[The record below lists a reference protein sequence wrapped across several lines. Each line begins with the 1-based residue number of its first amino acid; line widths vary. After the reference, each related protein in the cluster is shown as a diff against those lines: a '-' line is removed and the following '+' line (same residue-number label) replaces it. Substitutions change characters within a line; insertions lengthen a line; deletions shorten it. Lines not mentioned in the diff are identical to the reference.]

1 MIMKNTFRATYLLF
15 SLTLLIAFQAC
26 SQKATFRILEKPIT
40 WNDEREQ
47 LSLQYL
53 KERHGLEKETA
64 TIDPKIVVVHWTAI
78 DNIEVTF
85 DVFDSPTLGG
95 RADLTG
101 ASNLNVSSQF
111 LIDRDGTIFRLLP
124 DTTFARHTIGLNYC
138 AIGIENVGSDDSP
151 LTKEQLK
158 ANEEL
163 IRYLK
168 RKYAIDYVI
177 GHHEYQKF
185 QETDLWKEADP
196 DYRTVKSD
204 PGDEFM
210 NKLRSNLE
218 DLNLKPVPNN

>member
-1 MIMKNTFRATYLLF
+1 MKIFLKNTLCLCF
-15 SLTLLIAFQAC
+15 SLISLLVLVLGC
-26 SQKATFRILEKPIT
+26 SPKPTFTIIDKPIT
-40 WNDEREQ
+40 WNEEREA

-53 KERHGLEKETA
+53 KDRHGLEQENA
-64 TIDPKIVVVHWTAI
+64 VIDPKMVVVHWTAI

-95 RADLTG
+95 REDLTS

-124 DTTFARHTIGLNYC
+124 DTYFARHVIGLNYT
-138 AIGIENVGSDDSP
+138 AIGIENIGSSDWP
-151 LTKEQLK
+151 LTKAQLK

-168 RKYAIDYVI
+168 RKYQIEYVI
-177 GHHEYQKF
+177 GHHEYTLF

-196 DYRTVKSD
+196 DYRTVKTD
-204 PGDEFM
+204 PGDKFM
-210 NKLRSNLE
+210 NKLRKNLS
-218 DLNLKPVPNN
+218 DLELKPLPKE

>member
-1 MIMKNTFRATYLLF
+1 MKNTLRAPYLLF
-15 SLTLLIAFQAC
+15 SLILFISFQAC
-26 SQKATFRILEKPIT
+26 SPKSTFRILEKPIT
-40 WNDEREQ
+40 WNDEREE
-47 LSLQYL
+47 LSLKYL